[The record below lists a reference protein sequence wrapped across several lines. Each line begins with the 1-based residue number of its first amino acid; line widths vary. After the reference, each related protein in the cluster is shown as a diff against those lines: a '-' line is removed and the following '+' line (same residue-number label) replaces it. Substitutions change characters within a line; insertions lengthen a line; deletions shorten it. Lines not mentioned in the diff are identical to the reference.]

1 MNESATVDVLGAIEK
16 SQPILQELIEARE
29 AVATD
34 AEARKKVQNL
44 IASLP
49 ADAVSAKDDKS
60 LALKKGLALWTMGRD
75 AEAAD
80 WLHHAQT
87 KLAKVVRGK
96 CLVACGFPAAA
107 IEVLGDV
114 ASETGAA
121 EPLAEAHANL
131 GDADA
136 VRKLVDQVEKSDGRA
151 SAAYL
156 RGRIAELD
164 GDRVAAADEY
174 RAALESDSTHGP
186 SLFRLAFHEYTFGD
200 EDEAVELYVRCV
212 ESPRPPINAYLNLG
226 NIYEDRGEMSKALDC
241 YTAVIDADPTN
252 TRARLFRGDAL
263 ASLNMFYDEDLERR
277 ADRRSQVLRLP
288 VTDFELSVRSRNC
301 LAKMGVRTL
310 GDLVQRTEQELLSY
324 KNFGETSLQE
334 IKDILAQKGLR
345 LGMGREE
352 VARDDQA
359 RTILEG
365 IGTGEADRRKLLQ
378 KPLTELELSVR
389 SRHCMS
395 VLGLRTVADL
405 IQRSEPELMTIKNFG
420 QTSLNEVKQKLAELG
435 LSLVAAAETAPS
447 GGDEPAPQE

>member
-1 MNESATVDVLGAIEK
+1 MSESVAVDVLAVLEK
-16 SQPILQELIEARE
+16 AQPASEEVLEARE
-29 AVATD
+29 AVARD
-34 AEARKKVQNL
+34 ADARKKVQHL
-44 IASLP
+44 VASLP
-49 ADAVSAKDDKS
+49 SDPSAAEADKA
-60 LALKKGLALWTMGRD
+60 LAQKKGLALWLVGRE
-75 AEAAD
+75 AEAAA
-80 WLHHAQT
+80 WLAHASGKT
-87 KLAKVVRGK
+87 ARAVRGRA
-96 CLVACGFPAAA
+96 LIACGFPAAGLEA
-107 IEVLGDV
+107 LGDQ
-114 ASETGAA
+114 ASDPQSALVAA
-121 EPLAEAHANL
+121 EARANL
-131 GDADA
+131 GDVEGLRAAADA
-136 VRKLVDQVEKSDGRA
+136 VGKSAGPA
-151 SAAYL
+151 AQAYL

-164 GDRVAAADEY
+164 GDREAASDAYRDALDADPEHPE
-174 RAALESDSTHGP
+174 ALFH
-186 SLFRLAFHEYTFGD
+186 LAVHEYTYGD
-200 EDEAVELYVRCV
+200 EDEAVEMYVRCLAT
-212 ESPRPPINAYLNLG
+212 PRPPFNAYLNLG
-226 NIYEDRGEMSKALDC
+226 NVYEDRGELSKALDC

-252 TRARLFRGDAL
+252 ARARLFRSDAL

-389 SRHCMS
+389 SRHCMN
-395 VLGLRTVADL
+395 VLGLKTVGDL
-405 IQRSEPELMTIKNFG
+405 LQRSEAELMTIKNFG

-435 LSLVAAAETAPS
+435 LSLPQGELAPT
-447 GGDEPAPQE
+447 EPEEAGA